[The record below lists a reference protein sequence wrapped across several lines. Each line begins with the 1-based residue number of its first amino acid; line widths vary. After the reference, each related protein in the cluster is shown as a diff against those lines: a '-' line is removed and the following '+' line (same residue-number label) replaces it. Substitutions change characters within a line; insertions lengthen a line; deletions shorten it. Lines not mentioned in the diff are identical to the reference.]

1 MRYAIIS
8 DVHANPEA
16 LSAVLAS
23 DALRAADALI
33 CLGDSVGYYTNP
45 NECVDAVRQHSS
57 VCIAGN
63 HDLAAVGR
71 LDPSDFGRHARL
83 AVDWTRPRLSAENR
97 AYLSA
102 LPFSALV
109 GDAFVC
115 VHGALHPEP
124 NPILHLSNAARIEL
138 SFERLRSG
146 AFGANVCF
154 FGHTHRAVAY
164 AHDGQRVHV
173 LAGAELDLPPGGSY
187 LINPGSVGQPRDGDG
202 RAAYAVFDSARRRL
216 EFHRVAFDMRPVLER
231 AQRAGLLREPTL
243 AERTRDVLGE
253 GADLTRRAAGRAVH
267 AARRALVQR
276 TR

>member
-33 CLGDSVGYYTNP
+33 CLGDLVGYYTHP
-45 NECVDAVRQHSS
+45 NECVDAVRQNAS

-83 AVDWTRPRLSAENR
+83 AVAWTRPRLSAENR

-102 LPFSALV
+102 LPFTALI
-109 GDAFVC
+109 GDAFIC

-124 NPILHLSNAARIEL
+124 NPILHLSNSARIEL

-146 AFGANVCF
+146 AFGPRVCF

-164 AHDGQRVHV
+164 AHDGERVHV
-173 LAGAELDLPPGGSY
+173 VSGAELELRHGASY
-187 LINPGSVGQPRDGDG
+187 LINPGSVGQPRDGDA
-202 RAAYAVFDSARRRL
+202 RASFAVFDTGRRCL
-216 EFHRVAFDMRPVLER
+216 AFHRVAFDMRPALDR
-231 AQRAGLLREPTL
+231 ARREGLLAEPTL
-243 AERTRDVLGE
+243 GERTLDMLGG
-253 GADLTRRAAGRAVH
+253 GADLTRRVAGRAVH
-267 AARRALVQR
+267 AARRARR
-276 TR
+276 TLAR

>member
-23 DALRAADALI
+23 AAVRSADALI
-33 CLGDSVGYYTNP
+33 CLGDLVGYYANP
-45 NECVDAVRQHSS
+45 NECVGRIRAHAS

-71 LDPSDFGRHARL
+71 LDPSDFGRQARR
-83 AVDWTRPRLSAENR
+83 AIEWTRPRLVRENR
-97 AYLSA
+97 EYLAA
-102 LPFSALV
+102 LPLTALV
-109 GDAFVC
+109 GNAFVC

-146 AFGANVCF
+146 AFGSNVCF

-164 AHDGQRVHV
+164 MHDGQRIHT
-173 LAGAELDLPPGGSY
+173 LAPDELELRASASY
-187 LINPGSVGQPRDGDG
+187 LVNPGSVGQPRDGDA
-202 RAAYAVFDSARRRL
+202 RAAFAVLDTVQRRVS
-216 EFHRVAFDMRPVLER
+216 FHRVEFDMHACLQR
-231 AQRAGLLREPTL
+231 AQQADLLYRPTL
-243 AERTRDVLGE
+243 VERTRDALG
-253 GADLTRRAAGRAVH
+253 GSADLGRRLAGRAVR
-267 AARRALVQR
+267 AARRNLSR
-276 TR
+276 

>member
-23 DALRAADALI
+23 DAVRAADALI
-33 CLGDSVGYYTNP
+33 CLGDVVGYYTNP
-45 NECVDAVRQHSS
+45 NECVDAVRQNAS

-63 HDLAAVGR
+63 HDLAVVGR

-83 AVDWTRPRLSAENR
+83 AVAWTRPRLSAENR

-102 LPFSALV
+102 LPLTALV

-124 NPILHLSNAARIEL
+124 NPILHLSNPARIEL

-146 AFGANVCF
+146 AFGPRLCF
-154 FGHTHRAVAY
+154 FGHTHHAIAY
-164 AHDGQRVHV
+164 AHDGERVLV
-173 LAGAELDLPPGGSY
+173 VSGSELELRPGASY
-187 LINPGSVGQPRDGDG
+187 LVNPGSVGQPRDGDA
-202 RAAYAVFDSARRRL
+202 RAAFAVFDTARRVL
-216 EFHRVAFDMRPVLER
+216 TFHRVAFDMRPCLER
-231 AQRAGLLREPTL
+231 ARREGLLRESTL
-243 AERTRDVLGE
+243 AERTRDLFGG
-253 GADLTRRAAGRAVH
+253 GADLTRRVAGRAVH
-267 AARRALVQR
+267 AARRARRSL